1 MNTKNSI
8 SLSSASAQSFP
19 EAFIELGD
27 ILGLNKPA
35 KKALTKN
42 DRLRILAFM
51 CDKKLVNDFDFY
63 GYNLLEEKQKEKILF
78 SLRRLCT
85 YNKINFI
92 SAKVSDYWKELVN
105 YDYMIPTKQ

>member
-1 MNTKNSI
+1 MRNS
-8 SLSSASAQSFP
+8 SKYTSSALAQSLP
-19 EAFIELGD
+19 QVFIDLENS
-27 ILGLNKPA
+27 LGLNDKPE
-35 KKALTKN
+35 KKSLTKK

-85 YNKINFI
+85 YNNINFI
-92 SAKVSDYWKELVN
+92 STKVSDYWKELAK
-105 YDYMIPTKQ
+105 YDYNIPTKQ